1 MVNIIVNK
9 IVADLKID
17 LPFVDKITGIVKA
30 AQIDVAGAVKTLPV
44 AINTDVTTCNDSELV
59 SYEPDTSNISIIY
72 FEDRGTTMQ
81 KMDNQ
86 SIYFTSNFTLVCWFN
101 YLKVDHTLTNTS
113 QIVGNLIKYL
123 PEIMGNIAPLI
134 GVVLSINGEQA
145 KDGSVFSKYTY
156 IENVTQFITYPYDY
170 VALDLSAEFHVRKDC
185 FNDIVLNPA
194 VC

>member
-72 FEDRGTTMQ
+72 FA
-81 KMDNQ
+81 
-86 SIYFTSNFTLVCWFN
+86 YNFTLVCWFN